1 MTATIMTPDTTSRAD
16 HPTTRRGRHE
26 QHITPVPFHRLVRV
40 ELRKTVDTRAGLWL
54 LIIMS
59 LIGAAAMGALMI
71 WGSPQ
76 DQTFVS
82 LLGISTLPLF
92 IILPVLGVMAAT
104 AEWSQR
110 TGLTTFTLEPR
121 RGRVLTAKLLAAVLL
136 GLIVVAAT
144 MAAAAALTLLWGV
157 LGNDMVWNLA
167 GISLVGVAAIMVLF
181 VIQGSAMGFAFL
193 NTPAAIIA
201 AIVAPTIWTIM
212 ATSIPALIDVA
223 PWTDFTAAVGPIVA
237 GSPTGDDWAHLAS
250 TSGIWVLLPLSIG
263 IYRVMRS
270 EVK

>member
-1 MTATIMTPDTTSRAD
+1 
-16 HPTTRRGRHE
+16 
-26 QHITPVPFHRLVRV
+26 
-40 ELRKTVDTRAGLWL
+40 
-54 LIIMS
+54 MS
-59 LIGAAAMGALMI
+59 LIGAAAMGAMMI

-76 DQTFVS
+76 DQSFGS
-82 LLGISTLPLF
+82 LIGISTLPLF
-92 IILPVLGVMAAT
+92 IILPVLGTMAAT

-121 RGRVLTAKLLAAVLL
+121 RGRVLAAKLLAAAIL

-144 MAAAAALTLLWGV
+144 MAAAAAFTLLWGA
-157 LGNDMVWNLA
+157 LGNDMVWSLA
-167 GISLVGVAAIMVLF
+167 GISLVGAAAIMVLF

-212 ATSIPALIDVA
+212 ANSIPALIDLA
-223 PWTDFTAAVGPIVA
+223 PWTDFTAAVGPIVG

-250 TSGIWVLLPLSIG
+250 TSGIWVLLPLAFG